1 MKKAELKEY
10 IKSRISEIFN
20 KKVDEATQKATIDY
34 KNPNTPDKILNVDP
48 NDTSTINQLK
58 SDPNVGSLTVGTKK
72 IKEALLDE
80 ARAYT
85 IADDFREKAQ
95 DIKTGGPINPARLA
109 AVLDFIDGKET
120 ITGPQIAAGVG
131 FAGKLPRVYPILAA
145 LISVGALELPGSTE
159 EPEEKQ
165 VNVDDEEY
173 RFRDVADDEPE
184 IDTIEKVTVDMD
196 PTTQVAS
203 TFTVDNADLIS
214 SIINNYK
221 DSKARVKMNE
231 ADDLDSSKF
240 TQAALK
246 SKESSVGRLDK
257 KIDQLAS
264 KIAELSPE
272 AQTKVLEILDFKF
285 KSVDASSLTKLI
297 AKKVGQEA
305 PSVDVEF
312 DEEEISEDVEDI
324 SNPENATVDKMYDQV
339 YERMNKLVNYKG

>member
-20 KKVDEATQKATIDY
+20 KKVDEATVSATVDY
-34 KNPNTPDKILNVDP
+34 KPKSMPDKVLDIDP
-48 NDTSTINQLK
+48 ADTSTINKLK
-58 SDPNVGSLTVGTKK
+58 ADPNIGSLTVGTKK

-165 VNVDDEEY
+165 VDVDDEEY